1 MVYNIPYYNL
11 LIQSSSIFIIGF
23 IVLYSYTK
31 SIKTAYFI
39 ALIKAFIFFI
49 FFNNFFNFSYTFLDD
64 VTYIETSIEYINNG
78 KTFLSLLSQPL
89 DLVFAFG
96 KWHYLYY
103 LYNILSIEIFG
114 AFYSS
119 PVAFSVILT
128 FFSSL
133 VLYRLLLL
141 LNFPM
146 KVSIYISVFF
156 ILHWDLIVWSSFF
169 DLKDTFVQFLTIS
182 LIYLIIK
189 NDMKIKFI
197 NIFLISFLILLMTFL
212 RFYIPYF
219 IVISYVFFLF
229 LRKYIDSKKNKLMY
243 FTIILVGF
251 TILIILINAFFLK
264 EVTLFFNNFTNPIIG
279 SIRYLLTPLP
289 FHMDEGYKFLFF
301 SSILNFL
308 FFPFLIYGIFIFS
321 KSNLLNSYKYFILIY
336 LFIILLFYGSFVELQ
351 GPRHKVQ
358 IIPFLVIFEFI
369 GFVTFFLKTNFLK
382 AIHEK
387 NNIPN

>member
-89 DLVFAFG
+89 DLIFAFG

-289 FHMDEGYKFLFF
+289 FHTDEGYKFLFF

-321 KSNLLNSYKYFILIY
+321 KSNLLNSYKYFILIN

-369 GFVTFFLKTNFLK
+369 GFVTFF
-382 AIHEK
+382 
-387 NNIPN
+387 